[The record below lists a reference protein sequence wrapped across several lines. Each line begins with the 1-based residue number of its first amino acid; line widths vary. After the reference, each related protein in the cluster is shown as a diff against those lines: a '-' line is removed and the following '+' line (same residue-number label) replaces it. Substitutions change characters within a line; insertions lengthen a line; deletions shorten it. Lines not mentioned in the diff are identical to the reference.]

1 MTSCRYDAKTYNQ
14 SAAKSALGF
23 VPNGFGVSAGAVPL
37 EGQSSMT
44 SAHDTAEEIL
54 PRIFLGSAQVAK
66 NWNWLKRNKI
76 THILDVGQNNPLLFH
91 KTINY
96 LAVPLED
103 SVDEILTPAL
113 LNKCHQFIHQAQQ
126 NPRASILIHCFAGV
140 SRSPTILASFL
151 MRRNKWTIEKALST
165 IRDRRPV
172 IRINPGFY
180 KQLSEFRQ

>member
-1 MTSCRYDAKTYNQ
+1 MTSCKYDAKTYNQ
-14 SAAKSALGF
+14 TAAKSALGF
-23 VPNGFGVSAGAVPL
+23 VPHNFGVSAGAMPL
-37 EGQSSMT
+37 EGQSSLA

-66 NWNWLKRNKI
+66 NWNWLRTNKI
-76 THILDVGQNNPLLFH
+76 THILDIGKNNPELFN
-91 KTINY
+91 KAIQY
-96 LAVPLED
+96 LSIPLED
-103 SVDEILTPAL
+103 SVDAILTPNL
-113 LNKCHQFIHQAQQ
+113 LNKCHQFIMQAQL

-151 MRRNKWTIEKALST
+151 MRRNKWGLEKALST

-180 KQLSEFRQ
+180 KQLSEYRQ